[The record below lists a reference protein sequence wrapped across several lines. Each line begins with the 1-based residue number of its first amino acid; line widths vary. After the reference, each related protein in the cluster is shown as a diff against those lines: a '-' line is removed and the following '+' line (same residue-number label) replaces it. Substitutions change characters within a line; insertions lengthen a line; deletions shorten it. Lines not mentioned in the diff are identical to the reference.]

1 MNQRG
6 LIARQRKIVF
16 IVTYF
21 LTLIFLRFLK
31 NYIFIQFNFLIFNVI
46 FNYDDYIYILKKSLE
61 SKIKEREN
69 EGKIIIGD

>member
-46 FNYDDYIYILKKSLE
+46 FNYDDYIYIY
-61 SKIKEREN
+61 IKEEFRE
-69 EGKIIIGD
+69 